1 MPTDGRAARAAR
13 TRDAIVE
20 ASVALVEEG
29 DVRPTAPRIAE
40 RAGVSVRSVFQHFD
54 DLPALHT
61 AVVHRVVERLAVLV
75 VPADPT
81 LPLAERIDAFARNRA
96 VLLEAVSPFRRAA
109 AVHGPFAP
117 ELRDAV
123 ARGSAFLREEV
134 EAAFAPE
141 IETAAP
147 ADRRQL
153 VDTLAAATSWGVWDA
168 LRTDAGDT
176 PDQARAVL
184 GRLLTALLASGSS
197 TSR

>member
-1 MPTDGRAARAAR
+1 MRLSIGARW
-13 TRDAIVE
+13 
-20 ASVALVEEG
+20 
-29 DVRPTAPRIAE
+29 
-40 RAGVSVRSVFQHFD
+40 
-54 DLPALHT
+54 
-61 AVVHRVVERLAVLV
+61 
-75 VPADPT
+75 T
-81 LPLAERIDAFARNRA
+81 LRY
-96 VLLEAVSPFRRAA
+96 
-109 AVHGPFAP
+109 
-117 ELRDAV
+117 AV
-123 ARGSAFLREEV
+123 AQGSAFLRQEV

-141 IETAAP
+141 IEAAAP